1 MISDD
6 FVGLSIMEEPEEN
19 DKKWGEEPK
28 VQELTLY
35 GKGKEG
41 KGKEKESEKPGKVF
55 VEIKCSDD
63 LTQF

>member
-35 GKGKEG
+35 GNSLPYIERTNI
-41 KGKEKESEKPGKVF
+41 F
-55 VEIKCSDD
+55 A
-63 LTQF
+63 LFL

>member
-6 FVGLSIMEEPEEN
+6 LVGVAILEEEESG
-19 DKKWGEEPK
+19 KWGETPK
-28 VQELTLY
+28 VEELALY

-41 KGKEKESEKPGKVF
+41 KGKEKESEKPGKLF
-55 VEIKCSDD
+55 VEIKISDD